1 MSSIKYLN
9 FKFFDLKLW
18 IKNKFIVQIVIIS
31 NLKKKI
37 DMHVKN
43 IKIYNLMKRFNIF
56 KIHIQ

>member
-31 NLKKKI
+31 NLKKKLTC
-37 DMHVKN
+37 M
-43 IKIYNLMKRFNIF
+43 LRT
-56 KIHIQ
+56 